1 MTVKDYVFLQ
11 NIMHRE
17 KYSNINCG
25 EWWIPAKRYRISTV
39 KYRICYNRCQI

>member
-1 MTVKDYVFLQ
+1 MTVKDYVFFLQ

-39 KYRICYNRCQI
+39 KYRICY